1 VLQDEAM
8 VKRLGGGYDLVL
20 ANIVADVIIRLAPR
34 VESFLKA
41 EGTFICSGIIDGRE
55 EETAA
60 ALKQAG
66 LVIKDHMHEEEWNAY
81 VCTL

>member
-1 VLQDEAM
+1 M
-8 VKRLGGGYDLVL
+8 VKRLGSGYDLVL

-34 VESFLKA
+34 VKSFLKT

-66 LVIKDHMHEEEWNAY
+66 LFIKEHMHEEEWNAY
-81 VCTL
+81 VCTM